1 MKEGMVAPGRQAL
14 GLLAGLA
21 LCLPAPL
28 ACVAGAP
35 DRPPG
40 LPEPPALLPEFRS
53 APPTPGMVWIPGAW
67 HWDGIAYVWVPG
79 RWESPPPIPEKS

>member
-1 MKEGMVAPGRQAL
+1 MVAPSHRA
-14 GLLAGLA
+14 LLAGLA
-21 LCLPAPL
+21 LCLLAPF

-35 DRPPG
+35 DRPPK
-40 LPEPPALLPEFRS
+40 PPALLPEFRS
-53 APPTPGMVWIPGAW
+53 AQPTPGMVWVAGAW